1 MEFVYRITS
10 GFWNRQY
17 AISIEIR
24 ITFVAQQHHQRF
36 EWPNCLKDIV
46 ICFRPLIYKRIEKRY
61 WMNKRRCRLNP
72 GGSTVFVL
80 HRPLAKGISGAGLS
94 EICSVLMRNIYVS
107 WKSKHFV
114 SDYGKKSSQKLNIFP
129 APASEFNWE
138 IYVSF
143 LSNSLT
149 HTPRNMSWIGH
160 FLVFPPICSLIPP
173 THTPFR
179 ELRKISSCIT
189 YSTQCAATNLVNNK
203 LLIWT
208 LIS

>member
-114 SDYGKKSSQKLNIFP
+114 SDYGKKVLKSWTFP
-129 APASEFNWE
+129 P
-138 IYVSF
+138 
-143 LSNSLT
+143 SL
-149 HTPRNMSWIGH
+149 PRNLIDKYMFHS
-160 FLVFPPICSLIPP
+160 SLIPSPILREIWVEWASSSPSLICCLIP

-189 YSTQCAATNLVNNK
+189 YSTLCAAINVFNMTY
-203 LLIWT
+203 LL
-208 LIS
+208 

>member
-1 MEFVYRITS
+1 MEFVSRKTS

-24 ITFVAQQHHQRF
+24 IAHLQKEFQAPV
-36 EWPNCLKDIV
+36 
-46 ICFRPLIYKRIEKRY
+46 
-61 WMNKRRCRLNP
+61 
-72 GGSTVFVL
+72 
-80 HRPLAKGISGAGLS
+80 S